1 MVISLFR
8 FFANYTDLKII
19 VELVP
24 PNPNELLSDTSIFIS
39 LDSFEMKSRSQPS
52 SGLFKLIVGG
62 AMLLIID
69 IIENIDSI
77 APAAH
82 RFCRACRRRSVKN
95 RF

>member
-62 AMLLIID
+62 AMLLTID

-77 APAAH
+77 APAAP
-82 RFCRACRRRSVKN
+82 RVWPVIDFVE
-95 RF
+95 